1 MPNGPR
7 RSGPA
12 AAAATAIL
20 AAAVIGLSGCAAQ
33 RPATAGAGVTPEE
46 LYRSLLGRNQGLSSL
61 RAVAE
66 ARISFAG
73 GEVSLPGVLSLDAF
87 GGFRLDLLDPL
98 DRPLA
103 IVFADAGRIVQ
114 YRPGQR
120 LAASLAVFPAD
131 CRGVDPADWVQA
143 VIASSIV
150 PVAGQ
155 RLADRA
161 LWGGDRILERYRGDE
176 LRQSVRYRDADGRS
190 RPSLVTW
197 YCGAEP
203 ALQLRLRDWIESATW
218 QLPSR
223 VEIEYPNAGLA
234 VRVDLT
240 EVEGNPPPT
249 RQPFRPALGPD
260 IGWSSWNLP
269 R

>member
-1 MPNGPR
+1 VAAATAVLAAAAIGLAGCAVR
-7 RSGPA
+7 RAGTAGPA
-12 AAAATAIL
+12 AA
-20 AAAVIGLSGCAAQ
+20 
-33 RPATAGAGVTPEE
+33 PEE
-46 LYRSLLGRNQGLSSL
+46 IYRSLLGRNQGLSSV
-61 RAVAE
+61 RAVVE
-66 ARISFAG
+66 ARISFAAR
-73 GEVSLPGVLSLDAF
+73 EVSFPGILSLDSF

-131 CRGVDPADWVQA
+131 CGGVDPAEWVQA
-143 VIASSIV
+143 VIASSIA
-150 PVAGQ
+150 PVAGE

-161 LWGGDRILERYRGDE
+161 LWGGDRVLERRRGPE
-176 LRQSVRYRDADGRS
+176 LRQSVRYGEAGARP
-190 RPSLVTW
+190 RPSQVTW
-197 YCGAEP
+197 YCGEEP
-203 ALQLRLRDWIESATW
+203 ALQLRLRNWVEGASW
-218 QLPSR
+218 ELPSR

-234 VRVDLT
+234 VRIDLT
-240 EVEGNPPPT
+240 EIEGNPPPT
-249 RQPFRPALGPD
+249 RQPFRPPLGPD